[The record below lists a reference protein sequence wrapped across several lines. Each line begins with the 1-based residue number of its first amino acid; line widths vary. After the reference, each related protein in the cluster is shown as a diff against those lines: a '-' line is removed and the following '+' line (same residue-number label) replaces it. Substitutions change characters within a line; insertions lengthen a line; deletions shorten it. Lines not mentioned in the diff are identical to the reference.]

1 MENSLKSDE
10 LTLGELVKEIGSKG
24 EEYLTIEVLFDLLFK
39 ITTQYVD
46 YYESDLGE
54 YLNNKLFKKYYLY
67 IFLRIIVI
75 LGYLTTLSLFVFL
88 EASSLSI
95 IYGVI
100 AFSLLFFFFYVDKIM
115 NKKYKYT
122 TSFFQK
128 TGNKLTLF
136 KNRLNLILNN
146 SYLSEKYTKTKFELI
161 NNNSNKLKIRIDNNN
176 NIIQPYSYYLK
187 KFALPSI
194 LFAPVIT
201 FFINLIYNLI
211 QNPILINFDVTI
223 GIIFSLSIFFLFL
236 YQHLNWIIKIKK
248 SRKIKETPIYIF
260 YDFMILSILE
270 VLRLKLR
277 MIQFPKEENLKK
289 GLLIIMKKIVERL
302 NNSDI
307 QKEV

>member
-1 MENSLKSDE
+1 MKSDE
-10 LTLGELVKEIGSKG
+10 LTLEEIIKEISSKG
-24 EEYLTIEVLFDLLFK
+24 KEYLSIEVLFDLLFK
-39 ITTQYVD
+39 ITIEYID

-54 YLNNKLFKKYYLY
+54 YLNSKLTKKYYLY
-67 IFLRIIVI
+67 TFFKIIVI
-75 LGYLTTLSLFVFL
+75 LGYITTLLLFAFL
-88 EASSLSI
+88 ETSTISTI
-95 IYGVI
+95 CGII
-100 AFSLLFFFFYVDKIM
+100 AFFLVLFFIYVDKIM
-115 NKKYKYT
+115 DKKYKYT

-128 TGNKLTLF
+128 TGKKLTLF
-136 KNRLNLILNN
+136 KKRLNLILNN

-223 GIIFSLSIFFLFL
+223 DIIFSLSILFLFL

-248 SRKIKETPIYIF
+248 SRKIKETPIYTF
-260 YDFMILSILE
+260 YEFMILSILE
-270 VLRLKLR
+270 ALRLKLR

-289 GLLIIMKKIVERL
+289 SLLIAMKKIGEKL